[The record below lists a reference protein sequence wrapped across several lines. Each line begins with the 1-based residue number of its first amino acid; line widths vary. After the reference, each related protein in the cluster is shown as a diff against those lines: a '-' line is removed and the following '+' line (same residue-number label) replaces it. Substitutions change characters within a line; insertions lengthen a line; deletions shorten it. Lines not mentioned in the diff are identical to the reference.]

1 MAGQTPLVITLWE
14 TYGSNMEAVAEAL
27 AADLKL
33 PLHKQAYSSEAIEE
47 ATAEREREGA
57 LGRLLR
63 NFAPANF
70 TYDGAV
76 SAAATASESNYAAM
90 AEENT
95 AVVRQ
100 AATVGGVIQGR
111 NGQYILRDRPNT
123 LHVKL
128 DGIAE
133 RRARRAAEL
142 AGIPF
147 GEAVKRQELEDD
159 VRVRMSLEAFQ
170 WDPRDIEAYDAI
182 VNTSFQD
189 TEETAQFIAVM
200 ARVRGGLL

>member
-1 MAGQTPLVITLWE
+1 MPTTDSLVITLWE
-14 TYGSNMEAVAEAL
+14 TYGSNMEAVATRVGEILGIPVHGQGLSSDEIAEL
-27 AADLKL
+27 AASDRTRVTADL
-33 PLHKQAYSSEAIEE
+33 A
-47 ATAEREREGA
+47 RR
-57 LGRLLR
+57 
-63 NFAPANF
+63 
-70 TYDGAV
+70 
-76 SAAATASESNYAAM
+76 SAAAVEESARA
-90 AEENT
+90 
-95 AVVRQ
+95 
-100 AATVGGVIQGR
+100 GGVIQGR
-111 NGQYILRDRPNT
+111 NGAFILRDRPNT

-200 ARVRGGLL
+200 ARVRGGLR

>member
-1 MAGQTPLVITLWE
+1 MAGQNPLVITLWE

-27 AADLKL
+27 ASDLKL
-33 PLHKQAYSSEAIEE
+33 PLHKQAYSSEAIEA

-70 TYDGAV
+70 TYDGGV
-76 SAAATASESNYAAM
+76 SNAATASQSNYAAM

-95 AVVRQ
+95 PQVRASAEQ
-100 AATVGGVIQGR
+100 GGVIQGR

-128 DGIAE
+128 DGPVEGRIKFAAQASGIGE
-133 RRARRAAEL
+133 ERAR
-142 AGIPF
+142 
-147 GEAVKRQELEDD
+147 KRQVIEDEF
-159 VRVRMSLEAFQ
+159 RSQLSEKTYNF
-170 WDPRDIEAYDAI
+170 DPRDNDWYDLVINGSGMSTAAVVAIIKAAVEAQA
-182 VNTSFQD
+182 
-189 TEETAQFIAVM
+189 
-200 ARVRGGLL
+200 

>member
-33 PLHKQAYSSEAIEE
+33 PLHKQAYSSEAIEQ

-100 AATVGGVIQGR
+100 AATIGGVIQGR

-128 DGIAE
+128 DGPVAGRVAFAAQASGIGE
-133 RRARRAAEL
+133 ERAR
-142 AGIPF
+142 
-147 GEAVKRQELEDD
+147 KRQVIEDEFRSQLSD
-159 VRVRMSLEAFQ
+159 KTYHF
-170 WDPRDIEAYDAI
+170 DPRTNDWYDLVVNGSQLPVAAVVSIIKAAVEAK
-182 VNTSFQD
+182 
-189 TEETAQFIAVM
+189 M
-200 ARVRGGLL
+200 A